1 MKTLT
6 FIKRFYAD
14 ERGATAIEYALILS
28 LMFLVILASLTVFS
42 DNIKAM
48 FQAVSTAITKAS

>member
-1 MKTLT
+1 MKTHI
-6 FIKRFYAD
+6 FIKHFYAD

-48 FQAVSTAITKAS
+48 FQAVSAAITKAS